1 MFTFHFGIGISD
13 TFLYLHKADDD
24 HEETNIFATP
34 VALSTVAP
42 FLWPDLTK
50 QYAGDTS
57 LEDSWMQFR
66 QELGF
71 YVAALNF
78 YYLLLQAKHL
88 HDTLGIKELN
98 NSHSIQSRYLDVL
111 KQTAARF
118 QKELTSGGGALVV
131 EGEEALEQAK
141 ADVGLLEK
149 VVEWVEG
156 GLKKM

>member
-1 MFTFHFGIGISD
+1 VSWLKGETLEANAPRPQSAED
-13 TFLYLHKADDD
+13 E

-50 QYAGDTS
+50 QYAADTS

-66 QELGF
+66 QELSF

-78 YYLLLQAKHL
+78 YYLLLQARHL
-88 HDTLGIKELN
+88 HETLGVKELN
-98 NSHSIQSRYLDVL
+98 ESHSIQSQYLDML
-111 KQTAARF
+111 KQTASRF
-118 QKELTSGGGALVV
+118 QKELESGGGALVI
-131 EGEEALEQAK
+131 EGEEALGQAK

-156 GLKKM
+156 ELKKL